1 MKMDFKLSGFDD
13 FAEDLKKLGPAVERK
28 VVRRS
33 VISAMRPARA
43 FLKSVAPVQ
52 VDGQRSKTS
61 KKYGHL
67 RQNIRLIR
75 LKKVEK
81 GQAAA
86 RVDTGKAFWGVMY
99 ELGTRYQPARPWFG
113 PAFRKVSDLVLKTL
127 SSDIGKGIEDIAR
140 KRQF

>member
-1 MKMDFKLSGFDD
+1 MKMDFKLSGFDEL
-13 FAEDLKKLGPAVERK
+13 AEDLKRLGPAVERK

-43 FLKSVAPVQ
+43 FIKTIAPVQ
-52 VDGQRSKTS
+52 IDGQRSGPS

-75 LKKVEK
+75 LRRVEK

-86 RVDTGKAFWGVMY
+86 RIDTGKSFWGVMY

-113 PAFRKVSDLVLKTL
+113 PAFRKISDLVLKTL
-127 SSDIGKGIEDIAR
+127 GSDIGKGIEDIAR
-140 KRQF
+140 RRQF